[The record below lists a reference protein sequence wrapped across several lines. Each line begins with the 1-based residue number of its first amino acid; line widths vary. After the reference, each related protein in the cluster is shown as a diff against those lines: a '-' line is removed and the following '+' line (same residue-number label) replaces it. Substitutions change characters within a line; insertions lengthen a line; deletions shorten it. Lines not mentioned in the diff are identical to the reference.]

1 MKPRFILK
9 KVVFE
14 PNSWRKLSGLEIP
27 IFPRLTVI
35 AGHNGIGKS
44 SILGFIANASGLL
57 AEDIDGRKSYFGTEF
72 ISKFEQQFRLAPADI
87 TAGVKDSGYIFLT
100 YAVDGGEVLKVCNI
114 GKASTP
120 TSGKIRYR
128 VVPRTRGEEDF
139 ATQMGVKKD
148 GKIPIPTI
156 FVSVAR
162 TWPIGE
168 SSKVEVR
175 NSMLE
180 PADAEFIRK
189 FHNRIIPGELTEG
202 AANELD
208 VSLSERRI
216 LRTQHPTYRYD
227 TSAISLGQGALAYIA
242 TALASFRWLKRQLK
256 KNYPGGMLVIDE
268 IEAGLHPRA
277 QVKLAEILLQEAK
290 QLNLQ
295 VVVTT
300 HSIVFL
306 EQIYN
311 VAKNKE
317 AIDGIIY
324 LMDTKTPRVKDLT
337 LREMQEEMLL
347 SKTAFSKKRKK
358 ELFVYMED
366 YEALFFLKQIIKFG
380 KIDEKS
386 LRVTIRKVSLKM
398 GCGELVKL
406 ARNESAKHF
415 CKHSVCV
422 LDGDQKTKDLEGLDN
437 CIKLPTEAGVLRSPE
452 REIEYF
458 LNKAMDNQDGK
469 ERKALLERNVSWD
482 YIQKEISDLND
493 RLSIIGKE
501 DKKRRDAYK
510 KWFSRISASK
520 RTDILAA
527 WVDVHS
533 EEVSG
538 FAEKY
543 LKALSLVK
551 KRLVD

>member
-1 MKPRFILK
+1 MKPRFVLT
-9 KVVFE
+9 KVIFE

-27 IFPRLTVI
+27 IYPRLTVI

-57 AEDIDGRKSYFGTEF
+57 AKDIDGRKSYFGTEY

-87 TAGVKDSGYIFLT
+87 TAGGKDNGYILLT
-100 YAVDGGEVLKVCNI
+100 YVVDGREILKVCNI
-114 GKASTP
+114 GKTNTP
-120 TSGKIRYR
+120 RSEKIRYR
-128 VVPRTRGEEDF
+128 VVPRTRGDEDF
-139 ATQMGVKKD
+139 AAQMGVKKD
-148 GKIPIPTI
+148 GKIPMPTI

-168 SSKVEVR
+168 SSKVEVK
-175 NSMLE
+175 NSTLE
-180 PADAEFIRK
+180 PDDAEFIQK

-208 VSLSERRI
+208 VSLSDRRI

-227 TSAISLGQGALAYIA
+227 TTAISLGQGALAYIA

-256 KNYPGGMLVIDE
+256 QNYPGGILVIDE

-290 QLNLQ
+290 QLQLQ

-300 HSIVFL
+300 HSMVFL

-311 VAKNKE
+311 VAKYKE
-317 AIDGIIY
+317 SLDGIAY
-324 LMDTKTPRVKDLT
+324 LMDTKKPCVKDLT
-337 LREMQEEMLL
+337 LQEMQEEMLL

-358 ELFVYMED
+358 ELFVYTED
-366 YEALFFLKQIIKFG
+366 SEASFFLKQLVKFG
-380 KIDEKS
+380 QIDEKF
-386 LRVTIRKVSLKM
+386 LRVTIRKVPLKM

-406 ARNESAKHF
+406 VRNTSAKHF
-415 CKHSVCV
+415 SKLSVCV
-422 LDGDQKTKDLEGLDN
+422 LDGDQKIEDLEGLDN

-452 REIEYF
+452 QEIEYF
-458 LNKAMDNQDGK
+458 LSKAMKDQDGK

-482 YIQKEISDLND
+482 YIQKEISELREKLDMV
-493 RLSIIGKE
+493 GKE

-520 RTDILAA
+520 KKEILSA
-527 WVDVHS
+527 WVDIHS
-533 EEVSG
+533 EEVRG
-538 FAEKY
+538 FADKY
-543 LKALSLVK
+543 KKALSAVK
-551 KRLVD
+551 KTAC